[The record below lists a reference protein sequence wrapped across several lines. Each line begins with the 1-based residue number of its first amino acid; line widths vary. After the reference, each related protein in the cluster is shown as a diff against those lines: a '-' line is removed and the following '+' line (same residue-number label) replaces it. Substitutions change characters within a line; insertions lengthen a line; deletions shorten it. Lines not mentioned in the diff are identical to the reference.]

1 MRVKLPDGNLLDLP
15 DAASGL
21 DAATTIGQRLGQA
34 TAGILVNGELRDLR
48 APLADGDEIAIVR
61 VGDEA
66 ALPILRHSTAHLLAE
81 AVQHLYPGVKVTIGP
96 AIDAGFYYDFDFP
109 EPISDEDLPRIEAEM
124 RRILSSGRHAYT
136 RTEVSRDEA
145 RTRFAEL
152 GETYKVE
159 LIDGLPE
166 DQPITFYEQDGF
178 VDLCRGPH
186 LQDTK
191 PIRAFRLTSLAG
203 AYWRGDASR
212 PQLTR
217 IYGTA
222 FFDQADLDAHLERIE
237 EAKRRDHR
245 RLGPQLGLFTMHREA
260 QGAPFWHPDGLLVW
274 NALLDYWRGENRTRG
289 YREVKTPLIFSD
301 ELWKT
306 SGHWENYQEHMF
318 LTRDDERSLAV
329 KPMNCPGHCIL
340 YKSERRSYRD
350 LPLRLN
356 EAGLVHRNEPSGTLH
371 GLMRVRHITQD
382 DAHIFCAED
391 QIEGEVAK
399 ALEFAISLYDLFEM
413 PYRLELSTRPE
424 KRIGSDELW
433 DRAEGALTAVLDAS
447 GLEYAINEGDGA
459 FYGPKIDAH
468 VTDAIGRSWQT
479 GTFQLDF
486 NMPERFDLTYIGADD
501 AEHRPVMIHRA
512 MLGSFERFLGIL
524 IEHFAGAWPL
534 WLAPVQAQIL
544 PIADRHADYAR
555 EVASRLE
562 AAGLRTRVDERSESV
577 GRKIRDAEADRRPVM
592 LVVGDAEAEAGTV
605 AVRRLGRRN
614 LGVLSIDEAIASLS
628 DESARRLA
636 SV

>member
-1 MRVKLPDGNLLDLP
+1 MRVTLPDGNLLDLP
-15 DAASGL
+15 DGASGL
-21 DAATTIGQRLGQA
+21 DAATAIGQRLGQA
-34 TAGILVNGELRDLR
+34 TAGVLVNGALRDLR
-48 APLADGDEIAIVR
+48 APLADGDEISVVR

-66 ALPILRHSTAHLLAE
+66 ALPILRHSTAHVLAE

-96 AIDAGFYYDFDFP
+96 AIDAGFYYDFEFP

-124 RRILSSGRHAYT
+124 RRIVTSGRHPYT
-136 RTEVSRDEA
+136 RREVSREEA
-145 RTRFAEL
+145 RRHFEDL
-152 GETYKVE
+152 GEGYKVE

-166 DQPITFYEQDGF
+166 DEPITFYEQDGF

-186 LQDTK
+186 LQDTR

-222 FFDQADLDAHLERIE
+222 FFDEDALQAHLERIE

-274 NALLDYWRGENRTRG
+274 NALLDHWRRENRARG
-289 YREVKTPLIFSD
+289 YREVKTPIIFSD

-306 SGHWENYQEHMF
+306 SGHWANYQEHMF
-318 LTRDDERSLAV
+318 LTSDDEHSLAV
-329 KPMNCPGHCIL
+329 KPMNCPGHCVL
-340 YKSERRSYRD
+340 YRSERRSYRD
-350 LPLRLN
+350 LPVRMN

-391 QIEGEVAK
+391 QIEAEVAA
-399 ALEFAISLYDLFEM
+399 ALRFAIALYDLFEM

-424 KRIGSDELW
+424 KRIGTDDLW
-433 DRAEGALTAVLDAS
+433 DRAEGALRAVLDAS
-447 GLEYAINEGDGA
+447 GLDYAVNEGDGA

-468 VTDAIGRSWQT
+468 VTDALGRSWQT
-479 GTFQLDF
+479 GTFQLDY
-486 NMPERFDLTYIGADD
+486 NMPARFGLTYTGADD
-501 AEHRPVMIHRA
+501 AEHQPVLIHRA

-544 PIADRHADYAR
+544 PIADRHLGYAND
-555 EVASRLE
+555 VASRLE
-562 AAGLRTRVDERSESV
+562 AAGLRTRVDGRSESV

-592 LVVGDAEAEAGTV
+592 LVVGDAEEAAGTV
-605 AVRRLGRRN
+605 AVRRLGRRD
-614 LGVLSIDEAIASLS
+614 LGVQSLADVIAGLGEEV
-628 DESARRLA
+628 DLRL
-636 SV
+636 VTG